1 MIDQRIF
8 ERGISFIGAKGV
20 VFVGEKIVV
29 YRRDEKAP
37 NCPLCIDILG
47 GGPEG
52 DESPL
57 ETFIREVREEV
68 SLDIS
73 KSDVVYA
80 RQYPSA
86 MDPSREMYFFV
97 AKLPVSFENKIKLGD
112 EGLELFLMTP
122 QEFLDRDDAIK
133 SQQEKFRAFL
143 NS

>member
-1 MIDQRIF
+1 M
-8 ERGISFIGAKGV
+8 SFIGAKGV

-37 NCPLCIDILG
+37 NFPFHIDIMG

-57 ETFIREVREEV
+57 ETFIREVKEEV

-80 RQYPSA
+80 KQYPSV

-97 AKLPVSFENKIKLGD
+97 VKLSVSFESKIKLGD

-122 QEFLDRDDAIK
+122 QEFLNRDDAIK
-133 SQQEKFRAFL
+133 SQQEKFATFL
-143 NS
+143 KSLE